1 MGEING
7 ESDGRRKVAIYA
19 RVSTGKQ
26 DDSLDEQIRLI
37 QEYCERKNFEI
48 YKVYSETA
56 SGAKEDRKEF
66 NSLMHEVEMRTNSF
80 DAIVVLKL
88 DRFSRSLQ
96 SLVNSIAFLK
106 DRKVDFISIQDNIE
120 TTTPAGKLMFHIF
133 GALAEFERG
142 LIRER
147 TKIGIERAKREG
159 ILCNR
164 PKKQIDVDK
173 VIKLF
178 NNGVTLKD
186 IAKVN
191 NMSTVTLWKRLKEAG
206 VVQDKKLHKMEIK
219 DNYRYP
225 PS

>member
-1 MGEING
+1 MGKING
-7 ESDGRRKVAIYA
+7 DVNGRRKVAVYA

-26 DDSLDEQIRLI
+26 EQSLDEQIRLVK
-37 QEYCERKNFEI
+37 EYCERNNFDVYEI
-48 YKVYSETA
+48 YSEIA

-66 NSLMHEVEMRTNSF
+66 NGLMHEVEMRTNLF

-88 DRFSRSLQ
+88 DRFSRSLR
-96 SLVNSIAFLK
+96 SLVNSIDFLK

-164 PKKQIDVDK
+164 PKKGIDVDK
-173 VIKLF
+173 AIKLY
-178 NNGVTLKD
+178 NSGVILKD
-186 IAKVN
+186 IAKIN
-191 NMSTVTLWKRLKEAG
+191 NMSTVTLWKRLDEGG
-206 VVQDKKLHKMEIK
+206 VVHDRKLHKMEQDEK
-219 DNYRYP
+219 YRYP
-225 PS
+225 LD

>member
-1 MGEING
+1 MGKING
-7 ESDGRRKVAIYA
+7 DGNGRRKVAIYA

-37 QEYCERKNFEI
+37 REYCKRNDFEI
-48 YKVYSETA
+48 YKVFSETA

-66 NSLMHEVEMRTNSF
+66 NGLMHEVEMRTNSF

-96 SLVNSIAFLK
+96 SLVNSIEFLK

-164 PKKQIDVDK
+164 PKKGIDVDK
-173 VIKLF
+173 AIKLF
-178 NNGVTLKD
+178 NNGVILKD

-191 NMSTVTLWKRLKEAG
+191 NISTVTLWKRLKEAG

-219 DNYRYP
+219 DNFRYP

>member
-1 MGEING
+1 MGKING
-7 ESDGRRKVAIYA
+7 DGDGRRKVAVYA

-37 QEYCERKNFEI
+37 QEYCEHNNFEI
-48 YKVYSETA
+48 YKVFSETA

-96 SLVNSIAFLK
+96 SLVNSIEFLK
-106 DRKVDFISIQDNIE
+106 DRKVDFISIRDNIE

-164 PKKQIDVDK
+164 PKKAIDIDK
-173 VIKLF
+173 VIKLY
-178 NNGVTLKD
+178 NNGVILKD

-225 PS
+225 AS

>member
-1 MGEING
+1 MGKING
-7 ESDGRRKVAIYA
+7 DGNGRRKVAIYA

-66 NSLMHEVEMRTNSF
+66 NGLMHEVEMRTNSF

-96 SLVNSIAFLK
+96 SLVNSIEFLK

-147 TKIGIERAKREG
+147 TKIGIERARREG

-173 VIKLF
+173 AIKLF

-206 VVQDKKLHKMEIK
+206 VMQDKKLHKMEIK

>member
-1 MGEING
+1 MDKING
-7 ESDGRRKVAIYA
+7 DGNGRRKVAVYA

-37 QEYCERKNFEI
+37 KEYCKRSDFEI

-66 NSLMHEVEMRTNSF
+66 NGLMHEVEMRTNSF

-164 PKKQIDVDK
+164 PKKAIDVDK
-173 VIKLF
+173 AIKLY
-178 NNGVTLKD
+178 NNGVILKD

-206 VVQDKKLHKMEIK
+206 VVQDKKLHKMEMK

-225 PS
+225 VS